1 MSTFVKGGSTGTP
14 FGRNEFLRSTR
25 DIKTESYTLSS
36 FTIPARTIDGVA
48 GQKILQPGTIM
59 AKITAGTGGTPAS
72 EIGKIGPFNIDA
84 AVTDGRSTLA
94 NIVGIDLTFLPWQAM
109 ERDVE
114 ISVIYECA
122 AVQAWCLEYL
132 TAAAATPIALSN
144 TTATAMQRGGAAG
157 KTVDITW
164 K

>member
-14 FGRNEFLRSTR
+14 FGKNEYLRSR
-25 DIKTESYTLSS
+25 QDVKFESYTLAASTVVS
-36 FTIPARTIDGVA
+36 RTIDGVA

-59 AKITAGTGGTPAS
+59 AKITSGP
-72 EIGKIGPFNIDA
+72 EIGKVGPYSSDGVG
-84 AVTDGRSTLA
+84 VTDGRASTA
-94 NIVGIDLTFLPWQAM
+94 NIVGINDTFLPWQAM

-114 ISVIYECA
+114 IAVAYECT
-122 AVQAWCLEYL
+122 AVQGWCIEMSLAQPSVGVAC
-132 TAAAATPIALSN
+132 TN

-157 KTVDITW
+157 KGVDITW